1 MATLK
6 QEQTEKQNLD
16 LLDELNLYYG
26 GEFIDYLL
34 LKNGVKKDVGSVKM
48 RKILQSIKIIRDKE
62 TSIKDFF
69 PHIKK

>member
-26 GEFIDYLL
+26 GDFIDYLL

-48 RKILQSIKIIRDKE
+48 RKLLQSIKIVKE
-62 TSIKDFF
+62 KTL
-69 PHIKK
+69 